1 MSNEIKRIGKGQL
14 VKTTDSQ
21 VVGRVVSWTD
31 EEITVAQAG
40 NNFEVTFSR
49 DEMVR
54 ATKEE
59 YAQAEDAHFKELE
72 QADQSDEVEVEHP
85 LAKIRKYKY
94 EVCLSASGKKSKDNA
109 DEVAIML
116 RGKTLDEVYEIAES
130 WLIISAEEL
139 KARYAH
145 LNAGQ
150 QRMNVGNRLRAYIKK
165 ERNQNTI
172 ERADIDAE

>member
-14 VKTTDSQ
+14 VKTADSQ

-40 NNFEVTFSR
+40 NNFEVTFPR

-59 YAQAEDAHFKELE
+59 YAQAEDAHFEELA
-72 QADQSDEVEVEHP
+72 QADRSDEAEIERP
-85 LAKIRKYKY
+85 LTKIRKYQY

-165 ERNQNTI
+165 SK
-172 ERADIDAE
+172 ADAE

>member
-1 MSNEIKRIGKGQL
+1 MNNEIKRIGKGQL
-14 VKTTDSQ
+14 VKTADSQ
-21 VVGRVVSWTD
+21 VVGRVISWTD

-40 NNFEVTFSR
+40 DNFEVTFPR

-59 YAQAEDAHFKELE
+59 YAQAEDTQFELLA
-72 QADQSDEVEVEHP
+72 QADQSDEVEVGHS
-85 LAKIRKYKY
+85 LTKIRKYQY
-94 EVCLSASGKKSKDNA
+94 EVYLSASGKKSKDNA

-150 QRMNVGNRLRAYIKK
+150 QRMNVGNRLRACIKK
-165 ERNQNTI
+165 SK
-172 ERADIDAE
+172 AE

>member
-40 NNFEVTFSR
+40 DNFEVTFPR

-59 YAQAEDAHFKELE
+59 YAQAEDAHFELLA
-72 QADQSDEVEVEHP
+72 QADQSDGAERP
-85 LAKIRKYKY
+85 LTRIRNYQY

-109 DEVAIML
+109 DEVAVML

-150 QRMNVGNRLRAYIKK
+150 QRMNVGNRLRACIKK
-165 ERNQNTI
+165 SK
-172 ERADIDAE
+172 AE

>member
-40 NNFEVTFSR
+40 DNFEVTFPR
-49 DEMVR
+49 DEMMR

-59 YAQAEDAHFKELE
+59 YAQAEDTHFEELA
-72 QADQSDEVEVEHP
+72 QADQSDEAEVEHP
-85 LAKIRKYKY
+85 LTKIRKYQY

-109 DEVAIML
+109 DEVATML

-130 WLIISAEEL
+130 WLIISADDL

-165 ERNQNTI
+165 SK
-172 ERADIDAE
+172 ADAE

>member
-14 VKTTDSQ
+14 VKTIDSQ
-21 VVGRVVSWTD
+21 VVGRVISWTD

-40 NNFEVTFSR
+40 DNFEATFPR

-54 ATKEE
+54 ATKED
-59 YAQAEDAHFKELE
+59 YAQAEDTHFELLA
-72 QADQSDEVEVEHP
+72 QADQSDEVDVGVKRP
-85 LAKIRKYKY
+85 LARIRKYRY

-130 WLIISAEEL
+130 RLIISAEEL

-150 QRMNVGNRLRAYIKK
+150 QRMNVGNRLRAHIKK
-165 ERNQNTI
+165 SK
-172 ERADIDAE
+172 AG

>member
-14 VKTTDSQ
+14 VKTADSQ
-21 VVGRVVSWTD
+21 VVGRVVEWTD

-40 NNFEVTFSR
+40 NNFEVTFPR

-59 YAQAEDAHFKELE
+59 YAQAEDAHFELLA
-72 QADQSDEVEVEHP
+72 QADRSDEAEIERP
-85 LAKIRKYKY
+85 LTKIRNYQY

-109 DEVAIML
+109 DEVAVML

-130 WLIISAEEL
+130 WLIIPAEEL

-150 QRMNVGNRLRAYIKK
+150 QRMNVGNRLRSYIKK
-165 ERNQNTI
+165 SK
-172 ERADIDAE
+172 ADAE

>member
-40 NNFEVTFSR
+40 DNFEVTFPR
-49 DEMVR
+49 DEMMR

-59 YAQAEDAHFKELE
+59 YAQAEDAQYELLA
-72 QADQSDEVEVEHP
+72 QADQSDEVDVERP
-85 LAKIRKYKY
+85 LVKIRKYEY

-130 WLIISAEEL
+130 WLIISADDL

-150 QRMNVGNRLRAYIKK
+150 QRMNVGNRLRACIKK
-165 ERNQNTI
+165 SKAQ
-172 ERADIDAE
+172 

>member
-14 VKTTDSQ
+14 VKTADSQ
-21 VVGRVVSWTD
+21 VVGRVVAWTD
-31 EEITVAQAG
+31 GEITVAQAG

-49 DEMVR
+49 SEMVR

-59 YAQAEDAHFKELE
+59 YAQAEDAHFELLA
-72 QADQSDEVEVEHP
+72 QADQSDEAETERP
-85 LAKIRKYKY
+85 LAKIRKYEY

-165 ERNQNTI
+165 SK
-172 ERADIDAE
+172 AE

>member
-14 VKTTDSQ
+14 VKTADSQ
-21 VVGRVVSWTD
+21 VVGRVVSWTHG
-31 EEITVAQAG
+31 EITVAQAG
-40 NNFEVTFSR
+40 NNFEVTFPR

-59 YAQAEDAHFKELE
+59 YAQAEDAHFEELA
-72 QADQSDEVEVEHP
+72 QANRSDEAEIEPP
-85 LAKIRKYKY
+85 LTKIRKYQY

-109 DEVAIML
+109 DEVAVML

-139 KARYAH
+139 KARYVH

-150 QRMNVGNRLRAYIKK
+150 QRMNVGNRLRACIKK
-165 ERNQNTI
+165 SK
-172 ERADIDAE
+172 AE

>member
-1 MSNEIKRIGKGQL
+1 M
-14 VKTTDSQ
+14 
-21 VVGRVVSWTD
+21 
-31 EEITVAQAG
+31 AQAG

-150 QRMNVGNRLRAYIKK
+150 QRMNVGNRLRSCIKK
-165 ERNQNTI
+165 SK
-172 ERADIDAE
+172 ADAE

>member
-14 VKTTDSQ
+14 VKTADSQ
-21 VVGRVVSWTD
+21 VVGRVVEWTD
-31 EEITVAQAG
+31 GEITVAQAG
-40 NNFEVTFSR
+40 NNFEVTFPR

-59 YAQAEDAHFKELE
+59 YAQAEDAHFEELA
-72 QADQSDEVEVEHP
+72 QADRSDEADTERP
-85 LAKIRKYKY
+85 LAKIRKYEY

-109 DEVAIML
+109 DEVAVML
-116 RGKTLDEVYEIAES
+116 RGKTLDEVYGIAES
-130 WLIISAEEL
+130 WLTTSAEEL

-150 QRMNVGNRLRAYIKK
+150 QRMNVGNRLRACIKK
-165 ERNQNTI
+165 SK
-172 ERADIDAE
+172 AE

>member
-1 MSNEIKRIGKGQL
+1 MDNEIKRIGKGQL
-14 VKTTDSQ
+14 VKTADSQ

-40 NNFEVTFSR
+40 NNFEVTFPR

-59 YAQAEDAHFKELE
+59 YAQAEDTHFEDLE
-72 QADQSDEVEVEHP
+72 QADRSDEVDVERP
-85 LAKIRKYKY
+85 LTKIRKYQY

-130 WLIISAEEL
+130 RLIISAEEL

-150 QRMNVGNRLRAYIKK
+150 QRMNVGNRLRAHIKK
-165 ERNQNTI
+165 SK
-172 ERADIDAE
+172 AE

>member
-21 VVGRVVSWTD
+21 VVGRVVEWTD

-40 NNFEVTFSR
+40 DNFEVTFPR
-49 DEMVR
+49 AEMVR

-59 YAQAEDAHFKELE
+59 YAQAEDAHFELLA
-72 QADQSDEVEVEHP
+72 QADQSDEAERP
-85 LAKIRKYKY
+85 LTRIRNYQY

-109 DEVAIML
+109 DEVAVML

-130 WLIISAEEL
+130 WLTISAEEL

-150 QRMNVGNRLRAYIKK
+150 QRMNVGNRLRACIKK
-165 ERNQNTI
+165 SK
-172 ERADIDAE
+172 ADAE

>member
-14 VKTTDSQ
+14 VKTADSQ

-31 EEITVAQAG
+31 GEITVAQAG
-40 NNFEVTFSR
+40 DNFEVTFPR

-59 YAQAEDAHFKELE
+59 YAQAEDTHFELLA
-72 QADQSDEVEVEHP
+72 QADRSDEVEVERP
-85 LAKIRKYKY
+85 LANIRKYEY

-116 RGKTLDEVYEIAES
+116 RGKTLDEVYGIAES
-130 WLIISAEEL
+130 LLTISAEEL
-139 KARYAH
+139 KARYTH

-150 QRMNVGNRLRAYIKK
+150 QRMNVGNRLRAHIKK
-165 ERNQNTI
+165 SK
-172 ERADIDAE
+172 AE